1 MTDSKQELD
10 LLGSQSRAANEKLL
24 RILNNLYEHSTR
36 HRGILEQVLQR
47 IDILEQG
54 KKLDRKGYDIQ
65 NDDFDKLSAKVDN
78 MDQKLT
84 GRVNDID
91 ERMKV
96 SPGGDL
102 GAQML
107 EVIEEHGGRFS
118 ETVGEISR
126 EAARDVIDNFDF
138 DYHHVERA
146 VEDAVERIDL
156 SDSIDWHSLH
166 ASQFDTRDFAE
177 CISEETP
184 FKEALRSVDNH
195 EERLDMMGDQ
205 MCMVIGMLERIG
217 IATEPSSHTELFG
230 DKRDVHQAFGD
241 LVAKMS
247 EDMSPD
253 DRAAHLNLIRDTV
266 AENVAKGAESEE

>member
-1 MTDSKQELD
+1 MSDSKQELD

-47 IDILEQG
+47 LDILEKGQ
-54 KKLDRKGYDIQ
+54 KLDRAQHSGDV
-65 NDDFDKLSAKVDN
+65 DGFMKLSMKIDN

-91 ERMKV
+91 ERLKAA
-96 SPGGDL
+96 PGGDL

-107 EVIEEHGGRFS
+107 EVIDDNGRVS
-118 ETVGEISR
+118 ETLAEISR
-126 EAARDVIDNFDF
+126 EAARDVVDNFDF
-138 DYHHVERA
+138 EYHHVENA
-146 VEDAVERIDL
+146 VEEAVDRIDL
-156 SDSIDWHSLH
+156 SDSIDWDSLH

-184 FKEALRSVDNH
+184 FREALRSVDDH
-195 EERLDMMGDQ
+195 EDRLDTLGDQ

-230 DKRDVHQAFGD
+230 DKRSVHQTFGD

-266 AENVAKGAESEE
+266 AENVAKGVESEE